1 MEVLME
7 KDGKGSRELVFLVAR
22 FDYVVASRIQTVSN
36 CQDCQPLDMALKH
49 LNFVARKI

>member
-1 MEVLME
+1 ME

-22 FDYVVASRIQTVSN
+22 FDYVVASRIQTGSN